1 VIQISPPLV
10 ADTAEI
16 DEIVSI
22 LGEVLAEA
30 SQRMNG

>member
-1 VIQISPPLV
+1 V

-22 LGEVLAEA
+22 LGEVLGEA
-30 SQRMNG
+30 GERMKR